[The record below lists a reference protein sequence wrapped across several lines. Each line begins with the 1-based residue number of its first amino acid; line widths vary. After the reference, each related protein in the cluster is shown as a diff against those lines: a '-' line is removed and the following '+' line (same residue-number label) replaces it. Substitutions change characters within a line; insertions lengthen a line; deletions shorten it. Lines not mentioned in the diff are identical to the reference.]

1 MPHSIK
7 VKELIEVLQKLNGE
21 WILYSNK
28 VANLS
33 ILDENYEFI
42 GFIDLLEDIPT
53 EDRIQMNEEGED

>member
-33 ILDENYEFI
+33 ILDENDEFI